1 MQKHLIHGSIVLITM
16 MRGIKSHVYVLILYS
31 KSVGDVLFCFQP
43 NILVVVAANMTI
55 LTQFRLVVQHCELDA
70 NAFEMEVATLQYH

>member
-1 MQKHLIHGSIVLITM
+1 M
-16 MRGIKSHVYVLILYS
+16 MHGIKSHVYVLILYS
-31 KSVGDVLFCFQP
+31 RSVENVLFCSDPHF
-43 NILVVVAANMTI
+43 LVVVAPNMTI